1 MAGLSPRQR
10 EVLRLIGDGHTN
22 REVAARLGISVKTA
36 ETHRQRLRDA
46 LSCNTRAELTA
57 AARLLP

>member
-1 MAGLSPRQR
+1 MDGLSARRR

-36 ETHRQRLRDA
+36 ETHRQRVRERLE
-46 LSCNTRAELTA
+46 CNTRAELTA
-57 AARLLP
+57 AARRLA